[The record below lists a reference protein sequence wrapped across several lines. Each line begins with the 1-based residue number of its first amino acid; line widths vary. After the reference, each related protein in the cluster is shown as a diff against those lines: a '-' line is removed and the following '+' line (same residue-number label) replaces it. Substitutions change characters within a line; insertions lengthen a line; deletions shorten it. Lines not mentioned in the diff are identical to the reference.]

1 MEGKAMSKAQGSPVS
16 LPRLLTIKQ
25 VAAHTQFSTK
35 QVRRW
40 IAAGDLIATRIG
52 RQWRIAEND
61 FALFLST
68 FKGRF

>member
-1 MEGKAMSKAQGSPVS
+1 MSKAKESPVS

-35 QVRRW
+35 QVQRW
-40 IAAGDLIATRIG
+40 IAAGELIATKIG
-52 RQWRIAEND
+52 RHWRIAEND